1 MTERSSIRAPERAGG
16 VELVDPRL
24 AIVRAA
30 GRPYVLVAH
39 RVNQRL
45 DARLNSRAVQ
55 GSSDARATDERASV
69 SHPHGEAF
77 GPGAWNL
84 RTDAKNT
91 RFGGACSHSSD
102 VLVSAFVF
110 VRGNR
115 GETAYENESVN
126 GDTGHDVCTR
136 GIDLC

>member
-1 MTERSSIRAPERAGG
+1 MTERSSIRAPERAGAA
-16 VELVDPRL
+16 ELVDPRVTL
-24 AIVRAA
+24 VRAA
-30 GRPYVLVAH
+30 GRPYVPVAQ
-39 RVNQRL
+39 RINQRL
-45 DARLNSRAVQ
+45 DARLNCRAVQ
-55 GSSDARATDERASV
+55 ASDDARATAERASV

-77 GPGAWNL
+77 GPGAWSL
-84 RTDAKNT
+84 RTAAKNT

-126 GDTGHDVCTR
+126 EDTAIDGSTR
-136 GIDLC
+136 GSDLC

>member
-1 MTERSSIRAPERAGG
+1 MTERSSIRAPERAGAA
-16 VELVDPRL
+16 ELVDPRVTL
-24 AIVRAA
+24 VRAA
-30 GRPYVLVAH
+30 GRPYVLVGQ

-45 DARLNSRAVQ
+45 DARLNSRALQ
-55 GSSDARATDERASV
+55 ASSDARAADERASV

-77 GPGAWNL
+77 GPGAWSL

-126 GDTGHDVCTR
+126 GDTAIDGSTR
-136 GIDLC
+136 GSDLC